1 MKLDKESTVSLY
13 IQLMHV
19 IKEQIHNGTYLE
31 GEQIPTEGELSK
43 MYNISRIT
51 IRRAIEELC
60 QQGYLKKIQGKGTFV
75 EAPKIYRK
83 LEQDN
88 NISFTEACKLNGCTS
103 SSHVISFRI
112 EKNKG
117 EKTQFLQIRRRKFR
131 LSYSEDS
138 VSGWTAGNF

>member
-1 MKLDKESTVSLY
+1 MKLDKKSTVSLY

-88 NISFTEACKLNGCTS
+88 NISFTEACKLKGSIFCGTC
-103 SSHVISFRI
+103 SHNDNTATASTGLCDRT
-112 EKNKG
+112 KRYDCCWNKC
-117 EKTQFLQIRRRKFR
+117 R
-131 LSYSEDS
+131 
-138 VSGWTAGNF
+138 VCAV